1 MPTLL
6 SEQAAGPAPLDTTSE
21 VIAAARDLAR
31 RYTLTPRWSDRLIPE
46 AVRLVAAVTAH
57 DRPRSAVTCLSCGA
71 EWGQQHLPGCQFEQV
86 TA

>member
-1 MPTLL
+1 MTTVQPA
-6 SEQAAGPAPLDTTSE
+6 ERAAQPLDTTSE

-31 RYTLTPRWSDRLIPE
+31 RYTITPRWADRLIPE
-46 AVRLVAAVTAH
+46 AVRLVEAVTAH

-71 EWGQQHLPGCQFEQV
+71 AWGSPHAPGCQFEQV